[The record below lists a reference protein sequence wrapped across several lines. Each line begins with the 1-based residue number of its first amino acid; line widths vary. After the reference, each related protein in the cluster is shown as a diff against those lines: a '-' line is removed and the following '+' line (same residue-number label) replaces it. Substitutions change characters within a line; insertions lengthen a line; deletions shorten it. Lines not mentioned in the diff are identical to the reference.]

1 MIISQTN
8 VACVISENKAIN
20 FQLLQA
26 IYYVKY
32 FLHVWDSLSTFKK
45 QLKNRPLP
53 LF

>member
-26 IYYVKY
+26 MYYMKC
-32 FLHVWDSLSTFKK
+32 FLHILDSLSTFKK
-45 QLKNRPLP
+45 QLKNRPLK